1 MNDHHACCAHRRGG
15 LAHGAD
21 FASAGATAHYP
32 PDLRLVPQHLDIS
45 VQVHVDA
52 RALDVSV
59 AARVRAH
66 VEGAAELTLN
76 GIGFL
81 DLSVTGARHR
91 YDGER
96 IALVF
101 EPPLRRDEE
110 RVVTVRYRVESP
122 ASGVLFSGPA
132 PHRPDAPRYAV
143 TDHETERARHW
154 LACVDLPAVRTS
166 LTWRLRVPAGFTALA
181 NGAHAGDVPHDDG
194 TKTTRYELETPCP
207 SYLACFAVGEFVRA
221 DGEPVGGIPVAAF
234 AAAPFDAGM
243 LERSFGRTSE
253 MLAWMQTVLGP
264 YPFPKYYQFAAESI
278 GGAMENI
285 SLVSWDDRFL
295 LDEALATEESLL
307 VDIIN
312 VHEMAHAWF
321 GDDVVCRDHSHA
333 WLKESW
339 ATYMEACWWEHRHG
353 RAALEYELYRC
364 QKAYFAEVSERYARP
379 IVTRTYDSS
388 FDLYDMHLYP
398 GGGLRLHMLR
408 CQLGDDTFF
417 AAVRDYL
424 ARYKGKTVETDDF
437 RRVLEEHSGRSL
449 GRFFDQWLRAPG
461 HPKLKVH
468 VAHDDTRHE
477 TRITV
482 TQTQQDEKL
491 GIPLFAFPLPIELT
505 TAERTVTVTL
515 AVEEA
520 RHVVLLP
527 LDAPV
532 TRVRIDPAF
541 TALFELEWDPG
552 APAWQ
557 AQLVQA
563 DDVRGRILAAHAL
576 VKTGHPRDTQAVVAA
591 FEAEPFWGV
600 RCEWAEA
607 LGDAQTS
614 AALDGLLTLAATH
627 GDPLSLAALLR
638 QLGRYRDA
646 RVVACLTTRLAQ
658 GLPPRA
664 HEAALDALGAQRAL
678 APRTLLSAH
687 AHTPG
692 HGGFAQ
698 RGALRGLGKSH
709 QREAREPLQAAL
721 RPGGLHD
728 LVRVAAA
735 EGLGELVP
743 HLERHEQTPAK
754 DALED
759 ALRDPHARV
768 RRAAASALSAAGGSE
783 RSGAIAAYARTL
795 PHQERV
801 GVERLLAKLGKQ
813 DADAAGKQL
822 DGLRDKLR
830 ALEERLAVLEA
841 RGASPA
847 ADVATTAGA
856 AKEPA

>member
-1 MNDHHACCAHRRGG
+1 MNDHHACCAHRRDGSS
-15 LAHGAD
+15 LAASSD
-21 FASAGATAHYP
+21 FASASALPHYP
-32 PDLRLVPQHLDIS
+32 PDLRIAPTHLDIG
-45 VQVHVDA
+45 VRVHVEQ

-59 AARVRAH
+59 TARVRAQ
-66 VEGAAELTLN
+66 VAGASELQLN

-81 DLSVTGARHR
+81 DLTVTGARHR

-101 EPPLRRDEE
+101 EPPLEKDEE
-110 RVVTVRYRVESP
+110 RVVVLRYRVESP
-122 ASGVLFSGPA
+122 KSGVLFSAPA

-166 LTWRLRVPAGFTALA
+166 VAWDLRVPAAFTALA
-181 NGAHAGDVPHDDG
+181 NGAHVSDTPHDDG
-194 TKTTRYELETPCP
+194 TKTTRYELHTPCP
-207 SYLACFAVGEFVRA
+207 SYLLCFAVGEFVRA
-221 DGEPVGGIPVAAF
+221 DGDRVGNIPVASF
-234 AAAPFDAGM
+234 AAAPFDAAM
-243 LERSFGRTSE
+243 LTRSFGRTSE
-253 MLAWMQTVLGP
+253 MLVWMQGVLGP

-295 LDEALATEESLL
+295 LDEALATEETLL

-312 VHEMAHAWF
+312 VHEMAHSWF

-339 ATYMEACWWEHRHG
+339 ATYMETCWWEHRHG
-353 RAALEYELYRC
+353 RAALEYDLFRC

-398 GGGLRLHMLR
+398 GGGVRLHMLR
-408 CQLGDDTFF
+408 CLLGDDTFF
-417 AAVRDYL
+417 PAVRDYL
-424 ARYKGKTVETDDF
+424 GRFKGKTVETDDF

-449 GRFFDQWLRAPG
+449 GRFFDQWLRSPG
-461 HPKLKVH
+461 HPKLKVE
-468 VAHDDTRHE
+468 VQHDDAKHE

-482 TQTQQDEKL
+482 TQTQADAKL
-491 GIPLFAFPLPIELT
+491 GIPLFAFPLPLEIT
-505 TAERTVTVTL
+505 TAERTFTVTL
-515 AVEEA
+515 AIEEA

-527 LDAPV
+527 MDAPA
-532 TRVRIDPAF
+532 TRVRVDPTS
-541 TALFELEWDPG
+541 TALFELDWDPG

-557 AQLVQA
+557 AQLTQP

-576 VKTGHPRDTQAVVAA
+576 VKTGHPRDTQAVVSA

-600 RCEWAEA
+600 RCEWADA
-607 LGDAQTS
+607 LGDAQTE
-614 AALDGLLTLAATH
+614 AALSGLLSLAATH
-627 GDPLSLAALLR
+627 RDPLSLAALLR

-646 RVVACLTTRLAQ
+646 RIVPCLTARLAE

-678 APRTLLSAH
+678 APRETLA
-687 AHTPG
+687 AEAQRPG

-698 RGALRGLGKSH
+698 RGALRGLGRTH

-721 RPGGLHD
+721 RPGAVHD

-735 EGLGELVP
+735 EGLGELIP
-743 HLERHEQTPAK
+743 HLERAEQEPAK

-759 ALRDPHARV
+759 ALRDPHPRV
-768 RRAAASALSAAGGSE
+768 RRAAAMALCAAGAGEKSD
-783 RSGAIAAYARTL
+783 AISAYARTL
-795 PHQERV
+795 PHQDRV
-801 GVERLLAKLGKQ
+801 GIERSITRLGKR
-813 DADAAGKQL
+813 DPDAASKQL

-830 ALEERLAVLEA
+830 ALEERLLVLEA
-841 RGASPA
+841 RDPQRSG
-847 ADVATTAGA
+847 
-856 AKEPA
+856 EPS